1 MVIHLRKY
9 SDLYLECQLYLLS
22 RVWLILVAGVGN
34 AQPRPWDYETHELT
48 SALPRDVFG
57 TRYGIRTHESSE
69 WKSDVLGQ
77 LDEPSVFSGDVR
89 SRTGVYKN
97 VNDTLLS
104 GCIGF
109 EVLGTSTNYHK
120 GGRLYIRRPIDTGQ
134 NSWLNQWPLPGSKR
148 LDSKCVTV
156 WWCCAETA
164 WNCTNLVSQLLVKI
178 LSVYCLIHLRDRI
191 IPTTKYHQL

>member
-1 MVIHLRKY
+1 MT
-9 SDLYLECQLYLLS
+9 YLFFRS
-22 RVWLILVAGVGN
+22 GR
-34 AQPRPWDYETHELT
+34 
-48 SALPRDVFG
+48 G
-57 TRYGIRTHESSE
+57 TRTPEGLLNLASLWDWWDTNFSTPQYILYSVAVMLRCLRRERASCSLLH
-69 WKSDVLGQ
+69 Q
-77 LDEPSVFSGDVR
+77 PSIFGGDVR

-109 EVLGTSTNYHK
+109 EVFGTSTNYHK

-148 LDSKCVTV
+148 LGSKCVTV
-156 WWCCAETA
+156 CWCCTEAA

-178 LSVYCLIHLRDRI
+178 LSVYCLIHLRVRI
-191 IPTTKYHQL
+191 IPTTKYHQLKSHQNQIHPHIIKEL

>member
-1 MVIHLRKY
+1 MT
-9 SDLYLECQLYLLS
+9 YLFLE
-22 RVWLILVAGVGN
+22 AGEGLEPPKVFWTLP
-34 AQPRPWDYETHELT
+34 AYETGEIPT
-48 SALPRDVFG
+48 SLPRDVFG

-77 LDEPSVFSGDVR
+77 LDEPSMFSGDVR

-109 EVLGTSTNYHK
+109 EVLGTSTNCHK
-120 GGRLYIRRPIDTGQ
+120 GGRSHIRRPIDTGQ

-148 LDSKCVTV
+148 FEQLICLCSLKYTRQQMRNRMMVLHGSCVK
-156 WWCCAETA
+156 
-164 WNCTNLVSQLLVKI
+164 L
-178 LSVYCLIHLRDRI
+178 H
-191 IPTTKYHQL
+191 

>member
-1 MVIHLRKY
+1 MVMYLRKY

-22 RVWLILVAGVGN
+22 RMWLIYFLEAGEGLEPPKVFWTLP
-34 AQPRPWDYETHELT
+34 AYETGEIPT
-48 SALPRDVFG
+48 SLPRDVFC

-77 LDEPSVFSGDVR
+77 LDEPSILSGDVR

-109 EVLGTSTNYHK
+109 EVLGTSTNCHK
-120 GGRLYIRRPIDTGQ
+120 GGRLHIRRPIDTGQ

-148 LDSKCVTV
+148 FEQLICLCSYKYTRQQMRNRMMVLHGSCVK
-156 WWCCAETA
+156 
-164 WNCTNLVSQLLVKI
+164 L
-178 LSVYCLIHLRDRI
+178 H
-191 IPTTKYHQL
+191 